1 MFFHST
7 YVIGVYTVHF
17 IASNPKPTVR
27 IGCVLHVGALSYFK
41 FGIAVVK
48 LTMSGRASRAA
59 LMVTTSKRNTHAR
72 AIAIGQKIP
81 VPCRII
87 AADC

>member
-7 YVIGVYTVHF
+7 YVIGVDIVHF
-17 IASNPKPTVR
+17 IASTVR
-27 IGCVLHVGALSYFK
+27 ISCVQHVGAWSYFK
-41 FGIAVVK
+41 FGIAVVT

-81 VPCRII
+81 VPCQTI
-87 AADC
+87 AADY